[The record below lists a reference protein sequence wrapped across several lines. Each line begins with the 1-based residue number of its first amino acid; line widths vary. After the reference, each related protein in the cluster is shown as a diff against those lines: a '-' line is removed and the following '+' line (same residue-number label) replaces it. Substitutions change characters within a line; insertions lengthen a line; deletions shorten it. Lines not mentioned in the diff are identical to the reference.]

1 MKRNFEAAR
10 QILLAVQSKAC
21 TEGIDRLHLEGVVTR
36 ELGVDPDDYFYNFKL
51 LVNDGYLLPEH
62 GTVQL
67 TWSGHDLL
75 DSLSLN

>member
-10 QILLAVQSKAC
+10 QILLAVQGQAC
-21 TEGIDRLHLEGVVTR
+21 TEGVDRIFLESFATQQ
-36 ELGVDPDDYFYNFKL
+36 LGVNPDDYFYNFKL

-62 GTVQL
+62 NSIQL

-75 DSLSLN
+75 DRLS